1 MLINWES
8 SILEK
13 MNPELKSKMMI
24 KLEQLNNISKID
36 EDENKNNTEYKC
48 VICRDL
54 KYIIDDVTDEASP
67 CKCKIIQDTKERLAK
82 SEISSV
88 LKEKTFNSYDYKIHE
103 ECADAMFAAIRFCE
117 EFSLTKE
124 SRSIIFCGRSG
135 VGKSHLSIAIANNLI
150 EKGIPVIYMPYRE
163 IITKLKQNIT
173 DDTIYSTLIN
183 KYKSEKVL
191 IIDDLFKGRIT
202 ESDVNIMFEIINYR
216 YLNQLPII
224 ISTEKTPESIL
235 NIDEAIGSRIIEMSK
250 GYIIEFTASGLNY
263 RLNNYSK

>member
-1 MLINWES
+1 MITES
-8 SILEK
+8 K
-13 MNPELKSKMMI
+13 
-24 KLEQLNNISKID
+24 
-36 EDENKNNTEYKC
+36 
-48 VICRDL
+48 
-54 KYIIDDVTDEASP
+54 
-67 CKCKIIQDTKERLAK
+67 
-82 SEISSV
+82 
-88 LKEKTFNSYDYKIHE
+88 
-103 ECADAMFAAIRFCE
+103 
-117 EFSLTKE
+117 
-124 SRSIIFCGRSG
+124 SIIFCGRRC

-150 EKGIPVIYMPYRE
+150 EKGIPVIYMSYRE